1 MQYHAAVG
9 HSKSR
14 MRHCLQRGTVRFVP
28 TPSKR
33 LKPLSVC
40 DTALRLVRRASLCSS
55 TMNANARRTR
65 AQRAYAL
72 FGGQGSECCCKCN
85 PLPRSRAVR
94 ITQMSSKSTK
104 FVCVAPEAHATRPL
118 LANHPCSLLFGARAI
133 CEWCANAPTQM
144 RSRVRLS
151 VRTMS
156 AWHAMSG
163 RIRWRRGLSSRVVRR
178 SSTCQRAQLAAATK
192 ACAEKLTGR

>member
-28 TPSKR
+28 SPSKR

-65 AQRAYAL
+65 AQRACAL
-72 FGGQGSECCCKCN
+72 FGGAGQRV
-85 PLPRSRAVR
+85 LL
-94 ITQMSSKSTK
+94 QMQSTASVSSG
-104 FVCVAPEAHATRPL
+104 P
-118 LANHPCSLLFGARAI
+118 NHPDVI
-133 CEWCANAPTQM
+133 QIN
-144 RSRVRLS
+144 
-151 VRTMS
+151 
-156 AWHAMSG
+156 
-163 RIRWRRGLSSRVVRR
+163 
-178 SSTCQRAQLAAATK
+178 
-192 ACAEKLTGR
+192 